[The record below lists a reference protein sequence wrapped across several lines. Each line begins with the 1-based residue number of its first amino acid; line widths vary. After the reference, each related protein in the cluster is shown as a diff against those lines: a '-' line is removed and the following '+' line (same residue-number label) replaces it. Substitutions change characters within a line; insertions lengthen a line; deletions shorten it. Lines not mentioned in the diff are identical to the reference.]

1 MSVALYETL
10 AQANAEIYSWQLSI
24 TVCAWMHYR
33 LPLAHPQMH
42 MTDMYTLCKSTQ
54 FPFVDII
61 CCVTDVLTVQGS

>member
-24 TVCAWMHYR
+24 TVCAWMHYH

-42 MTDMYTLCKSTQ
+42 MTDTYIMHMNT
-54 FPFVDII
+54 VDIL